1 MKLFLV
7 ILSFF
12 FRYQFMHT
20 LHPCLVALYA
30 KITKQVST
38 SVVLFG
44 LTQCGHMAT
53 LIWVNI
59 GSDNYLNQ
67 CWLLISDVIFY
78 SLEINFKA
86 STMLLF
92 CTTSLKIIYIF
103 LNYCHISQGQ
113 WVNMRI
119 DVYPHIMVILLC
131 FQSHEIR
138 NTTSL
143 LPLVQTL

>member
-1 MKLFLV
+1 MFGRAV
-7 ILSFF
+7 
-12 FRYQFMHT
+12 
-20 LHPCLVALYA
+20 CE
-30 KITKQVST
+30 ITKQVST

-86 STMLLF
+86 STTMLLF
-92 CTTSLKIIYIF
+92 CTTSLKIIHIF
-103 LNYCHISQGQ
+103 LNYCHISGPMSQYAYRCVSTHHGDFVVFSVA
-113 WVNMRI
+113 WNRKYDIFIASSTNIIKYVMNYLFI
-119 DVYPHIMVILLC
+119 C
-131 FQSHEIR
+131 K
-138 NTTSL
+138 
-143 LPLVQTL
+143 PLELRMDR